1 MEIRIYLE
9 LNDPEN
15 ATYQNFWNTTEVE
28 TREIWSLNLLT
39 IDKTVKIDETKILLK
54 KSKSEQENKH
64 KGIEEKKSYW

>member
-28 TREIWSLNLLT
+28 TREIRSLNLLT
-39 IDKTVKIDETKILLK
+39 INKTVKIDETKILLK

-64 KGIEEKKSYW
+64 KGIEEKKSY

>member
-28 TREIWSLNLLT
+28 TREIGSLNLLT

-64 KGIEEKKSYW
+64 KGIEEKKSY